1 MIRIGR
7 FTAALVLVV
16 VGSLLLVDQLFDTSF
31 LALLFQWWPL
41 VLISLGA
48 EYLLLGAKHR
58 QGDKPLKLDV
68 GGVFFALLISVIV
81 VVVTQNSTSFQFL
94 KNMKLDNITDF
105 ASSIG
110 ESGHKFEKDVVRI
123 PLASGTES
131 ITINDLNGSVVLRS
145 GPVDGVEVQATVFV
159 DKVNEERAKE
169 IADRSRVAVT
179 EGTDLKIE
187 ALSEKYDAF
196 GISNT
201 PRINLVIT
209 LPKESKTNVR
219 VTTRN
224 GKLEA
229 SDLILHR
236 DLRLNSTNGSITL
249 ADIQGDVFAE
259 TTNGRVS
266 AESIQGD
273 AELRS
278 TNGSIRA
285 KEVKGTADLMT
296 TNGEV
301 VAENIGGSLKARSTN
316 GGIKIEEVMGSIHA
330 DTSNS
335 RVSVTSAVMGG
346 DWKLETTNGK
356 IEANLPAD
364 ASFRAEGRS
373 GHGSISSD
381 FPGLSI
387 SEKRLTGTVGSGEH
401 KLELETSGSI
411 SVKSIH

>member
-7 FTAALVLVV
+7 FTAALVLVA
-16 VGSLLLVDQLFDTSF
+16 VGSLLLVDQLLDTSF

-48 EYLLLGAKHR
+48 EYLILGAKHR

-94 KNMKLDNITDF
+94 KNMKLDNIADF

-110 ESGHKFEKDVVRI
+110 ESGHKFEKDVIRI
-123 PLASGTES
+123 PLASGTQT
-131 ITINDLNGSVVLRS
+131 ITISDLNGSIVLRS
-145 GPVDGVEVQATVFV
+145 GSAGAVEVQTTVFV

-169 IADRSRVAVT
+169 IAERSRVTFT

-201 PRINLVIT
+201 PRMNLIVT
-209 LPKESKTNVR
+209 VPKESKTNIR

-224 GKLEA
+224 GKIEA

-249 ADIQGDVFAE
+249 TDLEGDVFAE

-266 AESIQGD
+266 AESIQGN

-278 TNGSIRA
+278 TNGSVRAEEIR
-285 KEVKGTADLMT
+285 GNADLMT

-316 GGIKIEEVMGSIHA
+316 GRITIEEVKGSLDA

-335 RVSVTSAVMGG
+335 SVTVTSSVMGG
-346 DWKLETTNGK
+346 DWRMETSNGR

-364 ASFRAEGRS
+364 ASFRAEGKV

-381 FPGLSI
+381 FPGLSV
-387 SEKRLTGTVGSGEH
+387 SEKRLTGSVGSGMH